1 MMMIVIT
8 IITIRKGEEV
18 SVEVGKP
25 KKEERTKDAGTL
37 EM

>member
-18 SVEVGKP
+18 SVEVGKL